1 MSARTAK
8 RFLNAGVSLGVLA
21 CMTTMAGAPVASA
34 QDPNKAGPEV
44 GTNSNS
50 VEEIVVTSRRREEKL
65 QDVPLAVSAFTAQSL
80 DQLQITDAT
89 QLSDFTPGFQYTNY
103 TNGREDR
110 GDFHTQEFRGLNL
123 GNNFSLYSAS
133 LSFLDGAPVISS
145 DIPITD
151 SLERIEVLKGPQNVY
166 FGRSVMTGAINYVT
180 RAPGEQYQG
189 SISAEVGNFSEYR
202 FQAHLEGPLVLGKLT
217 GGLDGYIAS
226 NGGHYANAAPS
237 PNEPL
242 GAQDTKSVSAT
253 LYATPSDNFSSRLYA
268 TYFKYDDGLGQSVTL
283 PGASG
288 YGEAGFGGHIPTG
301 YTSTC
306 NPGGPSGRDPNTGAL
321 LANFYPCG
329 AFGTIPSNLIA
340 SSAVLT
346 KNELYVL
353 SNPPNYPQLIG
364 KGYCDHFGVCSD
376 NIGTHL
382 ITDYDLDDGI
392 KISNI
397 TAYHRKDVADLDPA
411 DGQDSQQYPNP
422 LYGNPKYPLAPS
434 FELFDYNIQT
444 RTEDYST
451 ELRATSPQDQPF
463 RWTFGANYVHAA
475 ETTELYFYTPTGS
488 LPFFGAD
495 QRFGVVYADSEGV
508 FGEIDYEP
516 IEGLIFSAGL
526 RWQDDTLTSL
536 GSNTLSP
543 EFKHSYYSRSP
554 RGSVSYKIDSDLTVY
569 GSWAL
574 GVRPGGFNTALISLP
589 EPLIQQIVAQTGNAA
604 VAYKQEKLY
613 TYEVGVKGGFFDNA
627 IRTNLSAY
635 RGKLADQQT
644 DSTALTTYDIEKYG
658 GRFDIIANTGE
669 VNIWGIEGD
678 AHWKALPILDLS
690 ATAAWNH
697 TQVVGSS
704 CYACYLVTGNYH
716 VDDGKAM
723 PGAPQYT
730 FSIAADFRDHL
741 FDTWDWFAHGDL
753 AYKGKQFIDQ
763 ENLSWI
769 PAFINVGFQAGIE
782 NETWSIGAFVKN
794 ATDYKGLIGAQIS
807 SDENSGSNNAIRGGL
822 SDPREYGVR
831 AKYKFGP
838 FSLDDT
844 PAPAAYVPPPVQAPM
859 KTPSVAHS
867 YMVFFDFNKSD
878 LTAQAISIVDQAAAN
893 AGPAKATELVVTG
906 HTDTVGSYAYN
917 MRLSRRRAES
927 VAAELEKKG
936 IASSEIEIVAKG
948 KTDLL
953 VPTKDGVR
961 EPQNR
966 RVTIVYEGGATS

>member
-1 MSARTAK
+1 MSARK
-8 RFLNAGVSLGVLA
+8 VKPILNAGVSLGVLA
-21 CMTTMAGAPVASA
+21 CIATIGGAPVAFA
-34 QDPNKAGPEV
+34 QDATKAGPEV
-44 GTNSNS
+44 GTNSNQ
-50 VEEIVVTSRRREEKL
+50 VEEVVVTSRRREEKL

-80 DQLQITDAT
+80 DQLQITDTT
-89 QLSDFTPGFQYTNY
+89 QLSQFTPGFQYTDY

-145 DIPITD
+145 DVPITD
-151 SLERIEVLKGPQNVY
+151 ALERIEVLKGPQNVY
-166 FGRSVMTGAINYVT
+166 FGRSVMTGAVNYVT
-180 RAPGEQYQG
+180 RPPGEQYLG
-189 SISAEVGNFSEYR
+189 SLSAEVGNFDEYR
-202 FQAHLEGPLVLGKLT
+202 VQAHLEGPLVLGKLA
-217 GGLDGYIAS
+217 GSVDGYVAA
-226 NGGHYANAAPS
+226 NGAHYANNAS
-237 PNEPL
+237 PDEPF
-242 GAQDTKSVSAT
+242 GAQNTKSISAT
-253 LYATPSDNFSSRLYA
+253 LYATPSDNFSSRLFA
-268 TYFKYDDGLGQSVTL
+268 TYFKYDDGLSQAVTL
-283 PGASG
+283 PGASPVG
-288 YGEAGFGGHIPTG
+288 GGGFGGYIPTG

-306 NPGGPSGRDPNTGAL
+306 NPGGPSGRLANGAL
-321 LANFYPCG
+321 TGNFYPCG
-329 AFGTIPSNLIA
+329 AFGTIPSGLIA

-353 SNPPNYPQLIG
+353 STPPNYPQLIG
-364 KGYCDHFGVCSD
+364 KGYCNHFGVCSD

-397 TAYHRKDVADLDPA
+397 TAYHRKDVADLVPA
-411 DGQDSQQYPNP
+411 DNQNSQQYPNP
-422 LYGNPKYPLAPS
+422 LYGNPAFPLAPS

-463 RWTFGANYVHAA
+463 RWTFGSNYVHAA

-488 LPFFGAD
+488 LPTFGAN

-508 FGEIDYEP
+508 FGEVSYEP
-516 IEGLIFSAGL
+516 IEGLTFTAGL
-526 RWQDDTLTSL
+526 RWQEDTLTSL
-536 GSNTLSP
+536 GSSTLSP
-543 EFKHSYYSRSP
+543 VFNHSYYSRSP
-554 RGSVSYKIDSDLTVY
+554 RGSVEYKVDPDLTVY

-589 EPLIQQIVAQTGNAA
+589 QPLINQIVAQTGSAA

-613 TYEVGVKGGFFDNA
+613 TYEIGAKGAFFDNT
-627 IRTNLSAY
+627 IRANVSAY

-658 GRFDIIANTGE
+658 GRFDIISNQGE

-690 ATAAWNH
+690 ATAGWNH
-697 TQVVGSS
+697 TQVVGST

-716 VDDGKAM
+716 ADDGKAM

-730 FSIAADFRDHL
+730 FSVAADFRDHL
-741 FDTWDWFAHGDL
+741 LGTWDWFAHGDL

-769 PAFINVGFQAGIE
+769 PAFIDVDFQAGVE
-782 NETWSIGAFVKN
+782 NESWSVGAFVKN

-822 SDPREYGVR
+822 SDPREYGLR

-838 FSLDDT
+838 FSEET
-844 PAPAAYVPPPVQAPM
+844 EAAPAAYVPPPVQPAKPA
-859 KTPSVAHS
+859 TTARS

-878 LTAQAISIVDQAAAN
+878 LTSQAVSIVDQAAAN
-893 AGPAKATELVVTG
+893 AGPAKVTQLVVTG
-906 HTDTVGSYAYN
+906 HTDTVGSDAYN

-936 IASSEIEIVAKG
+936 IPSSEIEIVAKG
-948 KTDLL
+948 KKDLL
-953 VPTKDGVR
+953 VPTADGVR

-966 RVTIVYEGGATS
+966 RVQIVYEGGATS